1 MFIYY
6 TFIKRDIIRLN
17 IKKKINDE
25 SSMNQLLKNVKRC
38 NKIFYKIL

>member
-25 SSMNQLLKNVKRC
+25 SSMNQLLKNVKR
-38 NKIFYKIL
+38 